1 MPVVNANGLSLAY
14 ETSGSPRDPPMLL
27 IMGLGM
33 PLVFWPDAF
42 VDGLAA
48 RGFHVI
54 RFDNRDC
61 GHSQKI
67 RGGPLPNIPV
77 AVGRALLR
85 LNVDA
90 PYDLDDM
97 AADAAGL
104 LDALRIERAHVVG
117 VSLGGMIAQTMAA
130 RHASRVASLTSIMS
144 SSGNPRV
151 SFGKPR
157 ALRALLQPPPN
168 PHDIDAVVA
177 RMVNVLSA
185 IGSPGYAP
193 DRALLRQ
200 SCERVARRGY
210 HPAGTVRQLF
220 AILASGDRRRQLA
233 RITAPTLVIHGVEDP
248 LLPVAG
254 GRDVARHIPHARMM
268 EIPGMG
274 HDVPPALIPALV
286 DAIAGHAAAVQGS
299 LV

>member
-1 MPVVNANGLSLAY
+1 MPVVKANGLSLAF
-14 ETSGSPRDPPMLL
+14 EASGSLLDPPMLL

-42 VDGLAA
+42 VDGLAQK
-48 RGFHVI
+48 GFRVI

-67 RGGPLPNIPV
+67 RSGPLPNIPF

-85 LNVDA
+85 LKVDA

-104 LDALRIERAHVVG
+104 LEELDIEQAHVVG
-117 VSLGGMIAQTMAA
+117 VSLGGMIAQTMAV
-130 RHASRVASLTSIMS
+130 RHPDRVASLVSLMS

-151 SFGKPR
+151 SLGRPR
-157 ALRALLQPPPN
+157 ALQALLQAPADPR
-168 PHDIDAVVA
+168 DFDAVIA
-177 RMVNVLSA
+177 RMISVQSV

-210 HPAGTVRQLF
+210 YLTGTLRQLL
-220 AILASGDRRRQLA
+220 AILASGDRRRPVGA
-233 RITAPTLVIHGVEDP
+233 IRAPPLVI
-248 LLPVAG
+248 
-254 GRDVARHIPHARMM
+254 
-268 EIPGMG
+268 
-274 HDVPPALIPALV
+274 PA
-286 DAIAGHAAAVQGS
+286 
-299 LV
+299 